1 MENKDLKTFDQ
12 HLDERYGKPGSMQRT
27 EFEIKAKAFAIGELI
42 KEERLSAKLTQEQ
55 LAEKTGTKKS
65 LISRIENSHSDI
77 QLSTLYK
84 LLEVGLGKKVLFKIE

>member
-1 MENKDLKTFDQ
+1 MENKNLKSFDQ
-12 HLDERYGKPGSMQRT
+12 HLDERYGKTGSMQRT

-42 KEERLSAKLTQEQ
+42 KEERLLAHLTQEQ

-65 LISRIENSHSDI
+65 FISRIENGHSDI

-84 LLEVGLGKKVLFKIE
+84 LLEVGLGRKILFRIE

>member
-1 MENKDLKTFDQ
+1 MENKNLKSFDQ
-12 HLDERYGKPGSMQRT
+12 HLDERYGKLGSMQRT

-65 LISRIENSHSDI
+65 FISRIENGHSDI

-84 LLEVGLGKKVLFKIE
+84 LLEVGLGKKVLFRIE